1 MGEFLLLLEADVD
14 GELRKPGDAAG
25 NEDAECVCVCVS

>member
-1 MGEFLLLLEADVD
+1 MG

-25 NEDAECVCVCVS
+25 NEDTGCVCVCVCVCLGTCN

>member
-1 MGEFLLLLEADVD
+1 MG

-25 NEDAECVCVCVS
+25 NEDAGCVCVCVCECVCLGRCN